1 MSETGGAPPSHIAII
16 MDGNGRW
23 AKRRGFPRTLG
34 HREGAETLKAIT
46 RYCRNIG
53 VEYLTVFALSTE
65 NWNRPYDEITGII
78 RLLRHYINTFDSDPE
93 RDLIRVRFIGDAGR
107 LDGDVQRD
115 FSSITERTRDNAGA
129 INLTI
134 AFNYGGR
141 DELVRAARKAA
152 ALAADGLIKPGDI
165 DEKTFSGMLDT
176 ADLPDPDLLIR
187 TGAES
192 RISNFMLWQAAYAE
206 LWFTDVLWPDF
217 VEADIDAA
225 VAFYRSRERRFGR

>member
-53 VEYLTVFALSTE
+53 VENLTVFALSTE

-176 ADLPDPDLLIR
+176 AGLPDPDLLIR